1 MALRNRGYGYI
12 LIYLYLADD
21 ARKFSRNPP
30 DFPTTNGSHRETRQ
44 TFRRRT
50 EVTAKLAR
58 LSDDGRKSPRNPLN
72 FPTTDGGFRETR
84 QTFRRRTEVSVPIL
98 HDFHPLPFRMMK
110 VYSSAAPYSQTK
122 MSKKNSCRLLTACLT
137 PPVPTSAV
145 EKHTV
150 RFLFPII
157 CRTFVSRNDNR

>member
-1 MALRNRGYGYI
+1 MGISLFIYTLPTMYESFRETRQTFRRRTEVSAKLAKPFDDERKLPRN
-12 LIYLYLADD
+12 
-21 ARKFSRNPP
+21 SP
-30 DFPTTNGSHRETRQ
+30 DLSTTNGSHRETRQ

-50 EVTAKLAR
+50 EVT
-58 LSDDGRKSPRNPLN
+58 
-72 FPTTDGGFRETR
+72 
-84 QTFRRRTEVSVPIL
+84 VPIL
-98 HDFHPLPFRMMK
+98 HDFHPLPFRIMK